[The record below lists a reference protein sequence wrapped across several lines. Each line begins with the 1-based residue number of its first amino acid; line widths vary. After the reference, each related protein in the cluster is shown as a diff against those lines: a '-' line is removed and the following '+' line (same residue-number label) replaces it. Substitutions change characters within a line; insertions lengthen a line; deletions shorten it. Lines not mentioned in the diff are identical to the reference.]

1 LAIER
6 NEHTRVVQNDSS
18 TNPEPKRSHFG
29 SFATMVLWLATAT
42 SAAQAHPAIDSAD
55 SFIARY
61 AHPLSGLD
69 HIAVMVAVGFCAALK
84 GGRALWIWPAAF
96 IGVVLVGALLG
107 VAQVSLPF
115 VEPAIL
121 GSLVVMGLVVATAAK
136 LPFWIGAALIGS
148 CALFHGHA
156 HGAEMPETVHRLG
169 YMAAFVATTAA
180 LQLAG
185 IGITLYLSRRRLL
198 PLIRATGA
206 AAALIGIAM
215 GIGAM

>member
-1 LAIER
+1 
-6 NEHTRVVQNDSS
+6 VVQNDSKGNS
-18 TNPEPKRSHFG
+18 APQSSAFG
-29 SFATMVLWLATAT
+29 SFATMAVIWFAAAATTAH
-42 SAAQAHPAIDSAD
+42 AHPDIGPAD
-55 SFIARY
+55 SLIARY

-107 VAQVSLPF
+107 MTQVPLPL

-121 GSLVVMGLVVATAAK
+121 VTLVVMGLVVASAAN
-136 LPFWIGAALIGS
+136 LPFWIGAALIS
-148 CALFHGHA
+148 ACALFHGHA
-156 HGAEMPETVHRLG
+156 HGAEMPETVGRLG
-169 YMAAFVATTAA
+169 YLAGFLLTTAA
-180 LQLAG
+180 LHLAG
-185 IGITLYLSRRRLL
+185 IGLTLYLSRRRLL

-206 AAALIGIAM
+206 ACALMGVAM